1 VEQTVQE
8 QECAVSS
15 RRRVNA
21 WQEGIDGYARKVCEE
36 HDMKTLHNDVRENTI
51 QSSSLEDYLE
61 TILILS
67 QAADGETGIT
77 EIGERLGVSKPSV
90 STAIKRLAA
99 RNLVKHEHYG
109 RVRLSEQGRT
119 LAEEIIRRHEL
130 LVRFLRDVLRLDEAT
145 AQEDACKLEHQLSA
159 ETTARLAKFVEFL
172 AGSDESAWNRDFLA
186 HLANGKNHEQLVQ
199 EQE

>member
-1 VEQTVQE
+1 M
-8 QECAVSS
+8 
-15 RRRVNA
+15 RN
-21 WQEGIDGYARKVCEE
+21 
-36 HDMKTLHNDVRENTI
+36 LHNDVTANPM

-67 QAADGETGIT
+67 QGADGETGIT
-77 EIGERLGVSKPSV
+77 EIGEQVGVSKPSV

-99 RNLVKHEHYG
+99 RNLVEHEHYG
-109 RVRLSEQGRT
+109 RVRLTEQGST
-119 LAEEIIRRHEL
+119 LAEEIMRRHEL
-130 LVRFLRDVLRLDEAT
+130 LFRFLRDVLRLDEVT

-172 AGSDESAWNRDFLA
+172 AGSDESAWNRDFLT

>member
-1 VEQTVQE
+1 M
-8 QECAVSS
+8 
-15 RRRVNA
+15 RN
-21 WQEGIDGYARKVCEE
+21 
-36 HDMKTLHNDVRENTI
+36 LHNDVPANPM

-109 RVRLSEQGRT
+109 RVRLTEQGRT
-119 LAEEIIRRHEL
+119 LAEEVIRRHEL

-172 AGSDESAWNRDFLA
+172 AGSDESASNRDFLT

-199 EQE
+199 KQE